1 MEGLDVDDV
10 FHHYR
15 LSPTEVEAVT
25 YYLPRLL
32 SGETLHGAD
41 KLIHRVEISGCEPKD
56 LARQFAPAPQAVS
69 SGDRFFFT
77 TCKRKNGSKLQ
88 SVRGGGGGTWTIQ
101 KTTEISHAGVK
112 IGEVKNL
119 SFKKKGKSIGWVME
133 EYRCLLPEAT
143 VSDGVKVFC
152 RMHLA
157 QHAPDAA
164 RQESEAYKLQQ
175 QQPEAVTPST
185 HAQKRPAPAAAAE
198 PHPPRPKKRMRG
210 AVPVPAPATPSFLM
224 YDEAARAMH
233 GPLAHTIFPV
243 QYAQASCESTA
254 TSSRSDVAQ
263 APEISSQSDVLEST
277 QSVVLESV
285 KHYSQQQIVPEAGS
299 SIARGTFEEDVFEP
313 LEPISNLPDGDQDG
327 FDLEEL
333 MRMMEDDPIEV
344 EPATGANTG
353 VEMGQHEPL
362 YLDALDQGVPEGML
376 QSDDPYPM
384 WRSEDRAMH
393 NPAFHDADKEKRYNA
408 ASDLDA
414 PSLQG
419 QDHLFKPRPCSFD
432 PFEAAWNDEEALEK
446 EKRCNAA
453 ANLHAGGHS
462 NFFSPASV
470 Y

>member
-15 LSPTEVEAVT
+15 LSPTEVDAVT

-32 SGETLHGAD
+32 SGETLHGVD
-41 KLIHRVEISGCEPKD
+41 KLIHRANISGCEPKD
-56 LARQFAPAPQAVS
+56 LAARYAPMPQAVS

-77 TCKRKNGSKLQ
+77 TCKSKNGSKLQ
-88 SVRGGGGGTWTIQ
+88 SVRGAGGGTWTIQ
-101 KTTEISHAGVK
+101 KTTEICHAGVK
-112 IGEVKNL
+112 VGEVKNL
-119 SFKKKGKSIGWVME
+119 SFKKKGKSTGWVME

-143 VSDGVKVFC
+143 VADGVKVFC
-152 RMHLA
+152 KIHLA
-157 QHAPDAA
+157 QHPPDAA
-164 RQESEAYKLQQ
+164 RQESAAYMLQEPQ
-175 QQPEAVTPST
+175 REPVTVST
-185 HAQKRPAPAAAAE
+185 HAQKRPATAATAD
-198 PHPPRPKKRMRG
+198 PHPSRPNKRMRG

-233 GPLAHTIFPV
+233 GPLAHTNFPV
-243 QYAQASCESTA
+243 QYAQASCESTT

-285 KHYSQQQIVPEAGS
+285 KQYSQQQMIVPEAGS
-299 SIARGTFEEDVFEP
+299 SIARSTSEEDVFEP
-313 LEPISNLPDGDQDG
+313 LEPVSNLLDGEADG
-327 FDLEEL
+327 FDIEEL

-344 EPATGANTG
+344 EPVTGANTG
-353 VEMGQHEPL
+353 VEMGQQEPL
-362 YLDALDQGVPEGML
+362 YLDALDQGVL
-376 QSDDPYPM
+376 QSDY
-384 WRSEDRAMH
+384 
-393 NPAFHDADKEKRYNA
+393 PAFPDADKEKRYNA

-419 QDHLFKPRPCSFD
+419 QAHLFKPRPCSFD
-432 PFEAAWNDEEALEK
+432 PFEEAWKAEEALEK

>member
-1 MEGLDVDDV
+1 MEGLDVDEV

-32 SGETLHGAD
+32 SGETLHAVD
-41 KLIHRVEISGCEPKD
+41 KLIHRVDITGCEPKD
-56 LARQFAPAPQAVS
+56 LAARYAPVPQAVS

-77 TCKRKNGSKLQ
+77 TCKSKNGSKLQ
-88 SVRGGGGGTWTIQ
+88 SVRGAGAGTWSIQ

-112 IGEVKNL
+112 VGEVKDL
-119 SFKKKGKSIGWVME
+119 SFKKKGKSTGWVME

-152 RMHLA
+152 KMHLA

-185 HAQKRPAPAAAAE
+185 HAQKRPATAAAVDPQPA
-198 PHPPRPKKRMRG
+198 RPKKRMCV
-210 AVPVPAPATPSFLM
+210 AVPVPAPGASSFTAAAPVFLPDESVPEADDDMVRFCCTIDELLGSQVEENLPVGATNNIEQNFYLEQEGPQKLFADAAEEIVPFEADELEFLRAIL
-224 YDEAARAMH
+224 DEAAEESTNDKSSIFQDVGTYKPPPFIFH
-233 GPLAHTIFPV
+233 GP
-243 QYAQASCESTA
+243 S
-254 TSSRSDVAQ
+254 
-263 APEISSQSDVLEST
+263 
-277 QSVVLESV
+277 
-285 KHYSQQQIVPEAGS
+285 
-299 SIARGTFEEDVFEP
+299 
-313 LEPISNLPDGDQDG
+313 
-327 FDLEEL
+327 
-333 MRMMEDDPIEV
+333 EV
-344 EPATGANTG
+344 EW
-353 VEMGQHEPL
+353 Q
-362 YLDALDQGVPEGML
+362 DDEGL
-376 QSDDPYPM
+376 
-384 WRSEDRAMH
+384 E
-393 NPAFHDADKEKRYNA
+393 KEKRYNA
-408 ASDLDA
+408 APDLDA

-432 PFEAAWNDEEALEK
+432 PFEAAWKAEEALEK

-453 ANLHAGGHS
+453 ANLHDGGHN

>member
-1 MEGLDVDDV
+1 MEGLDVDDI

-15 LSPTEVEAVT
+15 LSPTEVDAVT

-32 SGETLHGAD
+32 SGETLHAVD

-56 LARQFAPAPQAVS
+56 LAARYAPVPQAVS

-77 TCKRKNGSKLQ
+77 TCKSKNGSKLQ
-88 SVRGGGGGTWTIQ
+88 SVRGAGGGTWTIQ
-101 KTTEISHAGVK
+101 KTTEICHAGVK
-112 IGEVKNL
+112 VGEVKNL
-119 SFKKKGKSIGWVME
+119 SFKKKGKSTGWVME

-152 RMHLA
+152 KMHLA

-185 HAQKRPAPAAAAE
+185 HAQKRPAPAAAAD
-198 PHPPRPKKRMRG
+198 PHPPRPKKRMSG
-210 AVPVPAPATPSFLM
+210 AVPVPAPATPSFMM

-233 GPLAHTIFPV
+233 GPLAHTNFPV
-243 QYAQASCESTA
+243 QYAQASCESTT

-277 QSVVLESV
+277 QS
-285 KHYSQQQIVPEAGS
+285 QEAGS
-299 SIARGTFEEDVFEP
+299 SIARSTTEKDVFEP
-313 LEPISNLPDGDQDG
+313 LGPISDLPDWEEYG

-344 EPATGANTG
+344 EPITGANSR
-353 VEMGQHEPL
+353 VEMGQQEPL
-362 YLDALDQGVPEGML
+362 YLDALDQGVL
-376 QSDDPYPM
+376 QSDY
-384 WRSEDRAMH
+384 
-393 NPAFHDADKEKRYNA
+393 PAFHDADKEKRYNA

-432 PFEAAWNDEEALEK
+432 PFEEAWKAEEALEK

>member
-15 LSPTEVEAVT
+15 LSPTEVDAVT

-32 SGETLHGAD
+32 SGETLHAAD

-56 LARQFAPAPQAVS
+56 LAARYAPVPQAVS

-77 TCKRKNGSKLQ
+77 TCKSKNGSKLQ
-88 SVRGGGGGTWTIQ
+88 SVRGAGTGTWTIQ
-101 KTTEISHAGVK
+101 KTTEICHAGVK
-112 IGEVKNL
+112 VGEVKNL
-119 SFKKKGKSIGWVME
+119 SFKKKGKSTGWVME

-164 RQESEAYKLQQ
+164 RQESAAYKLQQ
-175 QQPEAVTPST
+175 QQPEAVTPCT
-185 HAQKRPAPAAAAE
+185 HAQKRPAPAAAAD
-198 PHPPRPKKRMRG
+198 PHPPRPEKRMRG

-224 YDEAARAMH
+224 YDEVARA
-233 GPLAHTIFPV
+233 
-243 QYAQASCESTA
+243 SSEST
-254 TSSRSDVAQ
+254 TVSNHSDVAQ
-263 APEISSQSDVLEST
+263 APEISSRSH
-277 QSVVLESV
+277 VLESV

-299 SIARGTFEEDVFEP
+299 SIARSSSEEDVFEP
-313 LEPISNLPDGDQDG
+313 LEPISNLPDGEADGFDIEADG

-333 MRMMEDDPIEV
+333 MRMMEDDPIEL
-344 EPATGANTG
+344 EPITVANTG
-353 VEMGQHEPL
+353 MEMGQQEPL
-362 YLDALDQGVPEGML
+362 YLDALDQGVLEGML

-393 NPAFHDADKEKRYNA
+393 NPAFHDADNEKRYNA

-419 QDHLFKPRPCSFD
+419 QDHLSKPRPCSFD
-432 PFEAAWNDEEALEK
+432 PFEEAWKAEEALEK

>member
-32 SGETLHGAD
+32 SCETLHGAD

-56 LARQFAPAPQAVS
+56 LATWYAPAPQAVS

-77 TCKRKNGSKLQ
+77 TCKSKNGSKLQ
-88 SVRGGGGGTWTIQ
+88 SVRGAGGGTWTIQ

-112 IGEVKNL
+112 VGEVKNL
-119 SFKKKGKSIGWVME
+119 SFKKKGKSTGWVME
-133 EYRCLLPEAT
+133 EYRCLLPEAN

-175 QQPEAVTPST
+175 QQPEA
-185 HAQKRPAPAAAAE
+185 
-198 PHPPRPKKRMRG
+198 
-210 AVPVPAPATPSFLM
+210 
-224 YDEAARAMH
+224 
-233 GPLAHTIFPV
+233 
-243 QYAQASCESTA
+243 
-254 TSSRSDVAQ
+254 
-263 APEISSQSDVLEST
+263 SDVLEST

-362 YLDALDQGVPEGML
+362 YLDALDQGVLEGML
-376 QSDDPYPM
+376 QSDGHYPM

-419 QDHLFKPRPCSFD
+419 QDHLFKPQPCSFD

>member
-1 MEGLDVDDV
+1 MEGLDVDDI

-15 LSPTEVEAVT
+15 LSPTEVDAVT

-32 SGETLHGAD
+32 SGETLHAVD

-56 LARQFAPAPQAVS
+56 LAARYAPVPQAVS

-77 TCKRKNGSKLQ
+77 TCKSKNGSKLQ
-88 SVRGGGGGTWTIQ
+88 SVRGAGGGTWTIQ
-101 KTTEISHAGVK
+101 KTTEICHAGVK
-112 IGEVKNL
+112 VGEVKNL
-119 SFKKKGKSIGWVME
+119 SFKKKGKSTGWVME

-152 RMHLA
+152 KMHLT

-185 HAQKRPAPAAAAE
+185 HAQKRPAPAAAAD

-210 AVPVPAPATPSFLM
+210 AVPVPAPATPSFMM

-233 GPLAHTIFPV
+233 GPLAHTNFPV
-243 QYAQASCESTA
+243 QYAQASCESTT

-277 QSVVLESV
+277 QS
-285 KHYSQQQIVPEAGS
+285 QEAGS
-299 SIARGTFEEDVFEP
+299 SIARSTTEKDVFEP
-313 LEPISNLPDGDQDG
+313 LGPISDLPDWEEYG

-344 EPATGANTG
+344 EPITGANSR
-353 VEMGQHEPL
+353 VEMGQQEPL
-362 YLDALDQGVPEGML
+362 YLDALDQGVL
-376 QSDDPYPM
+376 QSDY
-384 WRSEDRAMH
+384 
-393 NPAFHDADKEKRYNA
+393 PAFHDADKEKRYNA

-432 PFEAAWNDEEALEK
+432 PFEEAWKAEEALEK

>member
-15 LSPTEVEAVT
+15 LCPTEVEAVT

-56 LARQFAPAPQAVS
+56 LAARYAPAPQAVS

-77 TCKRKNGSKLQ
+77 TCKSKRGSNLQ
-88 SVRGGGGGTWTIQ
+88 SVRGAGAGTWSIQ
-101 KTTEISHAGVK
+101 KTTEICHAGVK
-112 IGEVKNL
+112 VGEVKNL
-119 SFKKKGKSIGWVME
+119 SFKKKGKSTGWVME

-152 RMHLA
+152 KMHLA

-185 HAQKRPAPAAAAE
+185 HAQKRPPPAAAAD

-233 GPLAHTIFPV
+233 GPLAHTNFPI
-243 QYAQASCESTA
+243 QYAQASCESTT

-277 QSVVLESV
+277 QSV
-285 KHYSQQQIVPEAGS
+285 PEAGS
-299 SIARGTFEEDVFEP
+299 SIARSTSEEGVFEP
-313 LEPISNLPDGDQDG
+313 LGPISDLPDGDEDG

-333 MRMMEDDPIEV
+333 MRMMEDDLIEV

-353 VEMGQHEPL
+353 VEMGQQEPL
-362 YLDALDQGVPEGML
+362 YLDALDQGVLEGML
-376 QSDDPYPM
+376 QSDY
-384 WRSEDRAMH
+384 
-393 NPAFHDADKEKRYNA
+393 PAFHDADKDKRYNTA
-408 ASDLDA
+408 PDLDA
-414 PSLQG
+414 PSL
-419 QDHLFKPRPCSFD
+419 
-432 PFEAAWNDEEALEK
+432 
-446 EKRCNAA
+446 
-453 ANLHAGGHS
+453 
-462 NFFSPASV
+462 
-470 Y
+470 

>member
-15 LSPTEVEAVT
+15 LCPTEVEAVT

-56 LARQFAPAPQAVS
+56 LAARYAPAPQAVS

-77 TCKRKNGSKLQ
+77 TCKSKRGSNLQ
-88 SVRGGGGGTWTIQ
+88 SVRGAGAGTWSIQ
-101 KTTEISHAGVK
+101 KTTEICHAGVK
-112 IGEVKNL
+112 VGEVKNL
-119 SFKKKGKSIGWVME
+119 SFKKKGKSTGWVME

-152 RMHLA
+152 KMHLA

-185 HAQKRPAPAAAAE
+185 HAQKRPAPAAAAD

-210 AVPVPAPATPSFLM
+210 AGPVPAPVVL
-224 YDEAARAMH
+224 D
-233 GPLAHTIFPV
+233 
-243 QYAQASCESTA
+243 YAQASCESTT

-277 QSVVLESV
+277 QSV
-285 KHYSQQQIVPEAGS
+285 PEAGS
-299 SIARGTFEEDVFEP
+299 SIARSTSEEGVFEP
-313 LEPISNLPDGDQDG
+313 LGPISDLPDGDEDG

-333 MRMMEDDPIEV
+333 MRMMEDDLIEV

-353 VEMGQHEPL
+353 VEMGQQEPL
-362 YLDALDQGVPEGML
+362 YLDALDQGVLEGML
-376 QSDDPYPM
+376 QSDY
-384 WRSEDRAMH
+384 
-393 NPAFHDADKEKRYNA
+393 PAFHDADKDKRYNTA
-408 ASDLDA
+408 PDLDA
-414 PSLQG
+414 PSL
-419 QDHLFKPRPCSFD
+419 
-432 PFEAAWNDEEALEK
+432 
-446 EKRCNAA
+446 
-453 ANLHAGGHS
+453 
-462 NFFSPASV
+462 
-470 Y
+470 

>member
-15 LSPTEVEAVT
+15 LSPTAGMEAVT

-56 LARQFAPAPQAVS
+56 LARRFAPAPQAVS

-77 TCKRKNGSKLQ
+77 TCKSKNGSKLQ
-88 SVRGGGGGTWTIQ
+88 SVRGAGAGTWTIQ
-101 KTTEISHAGVK
+101 KTTEICHAGVK
-112 IGEVKNL
+112 VGEVKNL
-119 SFKKKGKSIGWVME
+119 SFKKKGKSTGWVME

-152 RMHLA
+152 KMHLA

-185 HAQKRPAPAAAAE
+185 QAQKRPAPAAAAE

-210 AVPVPAPATPSFLM
+210 AVPVPAPATSSFTAAAPVFLP
-224 YDEAARAMH
+224 DE
-233 GPLAHTIFPV
+233 
-243 QYAQASCESTA
+243 S
-254 TSSRSDVAQ
+254 
-263 APEISSQSDVLEST
+263 
-277 QSVVLESV
+277 
-285 KHYSQQQIVPEAGS
+285 VPEADDDMVRFCCTMDELLGS
-299 SIARGTFEEDVFEP
+299 QVEENLPVGATNSIEQNFYLEPEGLFADAAEEIVP
-313 LEPISNLPDGDQDG
+313 LEDDELEFLRSILDEGAEEQEREAVSTNEKSYIVQDVGTYNPPPI
-327 FDLEEL
+327 
-333 MRMMEDDPIEV
+333 I
-344 EPATGANTG
+344 
-353 VEMGQHEPL
+353 
-362 YLDALDQGVPEGML
+362 
-376 QSDDPYPM
+376 
-384 WRSEDRAMH
+384 
-393 NPAFHDADKEKRYNA
+393 FH
-408 ASDLDA
+408 
-414 PSLQG
+414 
-419 QDHLFKPRPCSFD
+419 D
-432 PFEAAWNDEEALEK
+432 PFEEAWKAELALEK

-453 ANLHAGGHS
+453 VNLHAGGHS

>member
-1 MEGLDVDDV
+1 MEGLDVDDI

-15 LSPTEVEAVT
+15 LSPTEVDAVT

-32 SGETLHGAD
+32 SGETLHAVD

-56 LARQFAPAPQAVS
+56 LAARYAPVPQAVS
-69 SGDRFFFT
+69 RGDRFFFT
-77 TCKRKNGSKLQ
+77 TCKSKNGSKLQ
-88 SVRGGGGGTWTIQ
+88 SVRGAGGGTWTIQ
-101 KTTEISHAGVK
+101 KTTEICHAGVK
-112 IGEVKNL
+112 VGEVKNL
-119 SFKKKGKSIGWVME
+119 SFKKKGKSTGWVME

-152 RMHLA
+152 KMHLA
-157 QHAPDAA
+157 QHSPDAA

-185 HAQKRPAPAAAAE
+185 HAQKRPAPAAAAD

-210 AVPVPAPATPSFLM
+210 AVPVPAPATPSFMM

-233 GPLAHTIFPV
+233 GPLAHTNFPV
-243 QYAQASCESTA
+243 QYAQASCESTT

-277 QSVVLESV
+277 QS
-285 KHYSQQQIVPEAGS
+285 QEAGS
-299 SIARGTFEEDVFEP
+299 SIARSTTEKDVFEP
-313 LEPISNLPDGDQDG
+313 LGPISDLPDWEEYG

-344 EPATGANTG
+344 EPITGANSR
-353 VEMGQHEPL
+353 VEMGQQEPL
-362 YLDALDQGVPEGML
+362 YLDALDQGVL
-376 QSDDPYPM
+376 QSDY
-384 WRSEDRAMH
+384 
-393 NPAFHDADKEKRYNA
+393 PAFHDADKEKRYNA

-432 PFEAAWNDEEALEK
+432 PFEEAWKAEEALEK